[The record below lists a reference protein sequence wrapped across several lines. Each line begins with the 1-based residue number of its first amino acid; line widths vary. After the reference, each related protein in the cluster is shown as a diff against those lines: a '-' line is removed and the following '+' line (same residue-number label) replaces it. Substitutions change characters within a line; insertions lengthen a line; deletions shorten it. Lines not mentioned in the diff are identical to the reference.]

1 MKKIICAS
9 AYFILIMLGIS
20 ACQPAG
26 PQILTGMV
34 YDASMNT
41 ITLITSK
48 GDTVNISTMNANPK
62 KVPGVLINDS
72 VKIICENKDVDGMK
86 VLTATELTILVH
98 SPYYFIQGTW
108 VEPNP
113 INPKEIQGF
122 KLNENNTASSIN
134 MATLQFTGWN
144 LNDRTLML
152 TGKSIGNGQTIENT
166 DTFNIVRLDAD
177 SLILSRG
184 GHIVWKLE
192 REK

>member
-1 MKKIICAS
+1 MKKFLRTAAC
-9 AYFILIMLGIS
+9 FILILSGIS
-20 ACQPAG
+20 ACQPDG
-26 PQILTGMV
+26 PKTLSGVV

-41 ITLITSK
+41 ITLITDK

-62 KVPGVLINDS
+62 EVPGVLIYDS
-72 VKIICENKDVDGMK
+72 VKIRCENKDVDGMK
-86 VLTATELTILVH
+86 VLTATELTILAH

-122 KLNENNTASSIN
+122 KLNENSTASSIN

-144 LNDRTLML
+144 LDDKTLML
-152 TGKSIGNGQTIENT
+152 TGKSIGNGQTIEST
-166 DTFNIVRLDAD
+166 DTFHIIRVDAD
-177 SLILSRG
+177 SLILSKDG
-184 GHIVWKLE
+184 QIVWKLG

>member
-1 MKKIICAS
+1 
-9 AYFILIMLGIS
+9 
-20 ACQPAG
+20 
-26 PQILTGMV
+26 
-34 YDASMNT
+34 
-41 ITLITSK
+41 
-48 GDTVNISTMNANPK
+48 
-62 KVPGVLINDS
+62 
-72 VKIICENKDVDGMK
+72 MK

-184 GHIVWKLE
+184 GHIVWKLG

>member
-9 AYFILIMLGIS
+9 AYFILLMSVIS
-20 ACQPAG
+20 ACQPDG
-26 PQILTGMV
+26 PQTLSGTV

-41 ITLITSK
+41 ITLITDK

-72 VKIICENKDVDGMK
+72 VKIICENKDVDGTK

-113 INPKEIQGF
+113 IDTKEIQGF
-122 KLNENNTASSIN
+122 KLNENGTASSIN
-134 MATLQFTGWN
+134 LATLQFTAWN
-144 LNDRTLML
+144 LNGKTLML
-152 TGKSIGNGQTIENT
+152 TGKSIGNGQTIEST
-166 DTFNIVRLDAD
+166 DTFHLVRLDAD
-177 SLILSRG
+177 SLILSKDNQ
-184 GHIVWKLE
+184 IIWKLG

>member
-1 MKKIICAS
+1 MKKIIYPFAL
-9 AYFILIMLGIS
+9 ILLIISGIS
-20 ACQPAG
+20 GCQPAG
-26 PQILTGMV
+26 PQTLSGTV

-41 ITLITSK
+41 ITLITGK

-72 VKIICENKDVDGMK
+72 VKITCVDKDVDGHK

-113 INPKEIQGF
+113 IDPKEVQGF
-122 KLNENNTASSIN
+122 KLNENNTANSIN
-134 MATLQFTGWN
+134 MATLQFTGWSLYN
-144 LNDRTLML
+144 RTLTL
-152 TGKSIGNGQTIENT
+152 TSKSIGNGQTIEST
-166 DTFNIVRLDAD
+166 DTLHIVRLDAD
-177 SLILSRG
+177 SLILSKDGQITWRLG
-184 GHIVWKLE
+184 